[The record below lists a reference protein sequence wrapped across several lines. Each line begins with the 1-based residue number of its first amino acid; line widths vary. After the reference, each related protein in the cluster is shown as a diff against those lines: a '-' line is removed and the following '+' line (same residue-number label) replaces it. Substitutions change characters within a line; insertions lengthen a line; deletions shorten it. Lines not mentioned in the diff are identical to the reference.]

1 MSNAHRLG
9 ADGEAVAAHHYR
21 REGYEIVATNWRCP
35 GGELDIVARRDGVL
49 VFCEVKTRSSDRF
62 GGGAI
67 AVDRRRRRRL
77 RDAAA
82 AFLGDWPDRGG
93 QHFELRFDVAVVR
106 PGAHG
111 YSVELIEEAF

>member
-1 MSNAHRLG
+1 MSKAHRLG

-21 REGYEIVATNWRCP
+21 RDGYEVVATNWRCP
-35 GGELDIVARRDGVL
+35 SGELDIVARRGHVL

-67 AVDRRRRRRL
+67 AVDRRRQRRL

-82 AFLGDWPDRGG
+82 TFLGSWTGRGG
-93 QHFELRFDVAVVR
+93 HHFELRFDVAVVR

-111 YSVELIEEAF
+111 YSVELIEAAF

>member
-9 ADGEAVAAHHYR
+9 ADGEAVAAHYYR
-21 REGYEIVATNWRCP
+21 RDGYEIVATNWRCP
-35 GGELDIVARRDGVL
+35 GGELDIVAQRGGVL

-67 AVDRRRRRRL
+67 AVDRRRQRRL

-82 AFLGDWPDRGG
+82 AFLAEWPARGAR
-93 QHFELRFDVAVVR
+93 HFELRFDVAVVR

-111 YSVELIEEAF
+111 YSVELIEAAF

>member
-1 MSNAHRLG
+1 MSKAHRLG
-9 ADGEAVAAHHYR
+9 ADGEMVAAHKYR
-21 REGYEIVATNWRCP
+21 RDGYEIVATNWRCP
-35 GGELDIVARRDGVL
+35 AGELDIVARRDGVL

-67 AVDRRRRRRL
+67 AVDHRRRRRL

-82 AFLGDWPDRGG
+82 AFLAEWPDRGG
-93 QHFELRFDVAVVR
+93 RHFELRFDVAVVR

-111 YSVELIEEAF
+111 FSVELIEAAF